1 VQDDCVMRC
10 VMKSGLK
17 TKVIIRRGP
26 VRLRLRRRERRRHC
40 IKILSVMSKETAI
53 KSL

>member
-1 VQDDCVMRC
+1 MYDCIMRC

-17 TKVIIRRGP
+17 TKVIIIRCGP
-26 VRLRLRRRERRRHC
+26 VRLRLRRREGRHY
-40 IKILSVMSKETAI
+40 IKILSVMSQETAI